1 MYQVGDLIAGYR
13 VLDVLGRGG
22 MGEVYKAAHPR
33 LPRADALKVLRS
45 VHATDPVF
53 RARFEREADIVAPL
67 HHPNIVAV
75 YDRGVFEGLLW
86 IAMEYVPGTDAAR
99 MLARDSPL
107 DPGLA
112 CTIIAG
118 AAAGLDAAHR
128 RGVMHRDIKPA
139 NILITPSAADED
151 AGGDSAP
158 EAIKLTDFGIAQVL
172 DEVTHLTGTGI
183 TIGTMRYA
191 SPEQIEGLRVDGRSD
206 IYSLAAT
213 AYELL
218 TGAPPFD
225 SPSLHGLMTAHM
237 HHEPPSAS
245 ARNRALPAAVD
256 RVLARAIAKEPGRR
270 HASAGEFAAALAGVF
285 DSRATLIGPV
295 GRPDTR
301 DSSASPTGPDE
312 FAHTGF
318 GNSGPGVAVGARPA
332 GGDPRGPVGTPPPPI
347 LPVSPAPSGPL
358 QAWPSDDDAT
368 QPNPIRRSR
377 HLIAIGLVAVLFA
390 GIIGAGTGLVRMSAT
405 SLGTPDPP
413 DAEVTTTAVE
423 LTWNGVAGATGYVVT
438 QNDDVIYSG
447 PATDFAAPRPVPGTY
462 TYQVAAHD
470 DGRVSDFSRNS
481 EQVDVFMTW
490 GQLQPI
496 ADLYHDLI
504 PATPLSTNGFDA
516 MRCWGEDGDL
526 AFSSSKRTVSC
537 TRDADTVTGDDSAR
551 PSDPDV
557 AAYQVIVDA
566 YETQEE
572 ATAAAKVT
580 AYDLRGI
587 DYTTAQ
593 GHAGTLYLSDK
604 QRDQG
609 QAILTFDDGDHARSV
624 VWVVVPGQPAAAAG
638 DVLKRLPI

>member
-13 VLDVLGRGG
+13 VLGVLGRGG
-22 MGEVYKAAHPR
+22 MGEVYQAAHPR

-75 YDRGVFEGLLW
+75 YDRGVFDELLW

-99 MLARDSPL
+99 MLARESPL

-139 NILITPSAADED
+139 NILITPGEVRDD
-151 AGGDSAP
+151 GGVSGP
-158 EAIKLTDFGIAQVL
+158 EAVKLTDFGIAQVL

-270 HASAGEFAAALAGVF
+270 HPTAGEFAAALADVF
-285 DSRATLIGPV
+285 DSRATLVGPV
-295 GRPDTR
+295 I
-301 DSSASPTGPDE
+301 SPESREALAPPGADMSLPVGSGHAGTGV
-312 FAHTGF
+312 G
-318 GNSGPGVAVGARPA
+318 VGAGPVP
-332 GGDPRGPVGTPPPPI
+332 GDPGPRRPEHAPPARIPPEP
-347 LPVSPAPSGPL
+347 LP
-358 QAWPSDDDAT
+358 AWPGDDGAT
-368 QPNPIRRSR
+368 QPNPVRGPR
-377 HLIAIGLVAVLFA
+377 HLIVIGIVAVLVA
-390 GIIGAGTGLVRMSAT
+390 GILGAGAGLVRMSAT
-405 SLGTPDPP
+405 SVATPDPP

-423 LTWNGVAGATGYVVT
+423 LRWNSVAGATGYVVT
-438 QNDDVIYSG
+438 QNDAVIYSG
-447 PATDFAAPRPVPGTY
+447 PDTEFTAPRPVPGTY

-490 GQLQPI
+490 GQLQPV

-537 TRDADTVTGDDSAR
+537 TREADTASGNGSAGSSV
-551 PSDPDV
+551 PQV
-557 AAYQVIVDA
+557 AAYQVIVDS
-566 YETQEE
+566 YDTPDE

-580 AYDLRGI
+580 AHDLRGV

-593 GHAGTLYLSDK
+593 GHPGTLYLSDK
-604 QRDQG
+604 QGGQG
-609 QAILTFDDGDHARSV
+609 QAILTFDEGDHARSV
-624 VWVVVPGQPAAAAG
+624 VWVVVPGEPAAAAG

>member
-75 YDRGVFEGLLW
+75 YDRGVFDELLW

-99 MLARDSPL
+99 MLARESPL

-112 CTIIAG
+112 CTIITG

-139 NILITPSAADED
+139 NILITPGEERVD
-151 AGGDSAP
+151 GGPSGP

-270 HASAGEFAAALAGVF
+270 HSTAGEFAAALADVF

-295 GRPDTR
+295 GVPDSGEVPASHGR
-301 DSSASPTGPDE
+301 DAE
-312 FAHTGF
+312 NLAEL
-318 GNSGPGVAVGARPA
+318 RPA
-332 GGDPRGPVGTPPPPI
+332 GTGVGTDPRPPI
-347 LPVSPAPSGPL
+347 GAPGPRAAALAPPRVPPEPSPT
-358 QAWPSDDDAT
+358 WPADDDAT
-368 QPNPIRRSR
+368 QPNAVGRPRQ
-377 HLIAIGLVAVLFA
+377 LLVIGIVAVLVA
-390 GIIGAGTGLVRMSAT
+390 GILGAGIGLVRMSAT
-405 SLGTPDPP
+405 SLDTPDPP

-423 LTWNGVAGATGYVVT
+423 LTWNSVAGATGYVVT
-438 QNDDVIYSG
+438 QNDAVIYSG
-447 PATDFAAPRPVPGTY
+447 PATEFTAPRPVPGTY
-462 TYQVAAHD
+462 TFQVAAHD

-537 TRDADTVTGDDSAR
+537 TREAENPTGAGSG
-551 PSDPDV
+551 DPAGPQV

-566 YETQEE
+566 YDTPEE
-572 ATAAAKVT
+572 ATAAATVT
-580 AYDLRGI
+580 AYDLRGV

-604 QRDQG
+604 QGDQG

-624 VWVVVPGQPAAAAG
+624 VWVVVPGEPAAAAG

>member
-13 VLDVLGRGG
+13 VLGVLGRGG
-22 MGEVYKAAHPR
+22 MGEVYQVAHPR

-99 MLARDSPL
+99 MLARESPL

-139 NILITPSAADED
+139 NILITPGE
-151 AGGDSAP
+151 AGDDGGVGGP

-270 HASAGEFAAALAGVF
+270 HPTAGEFAAALADVF

-295 GRPDTR
+295 VQPHPPEASATR
-301 DSSASPTGPDE
+301 GPDDDPP
-312 FAHTGF
+312 AGSGYAGTGVDV
-318 GNSGPGVAVGARPA
+318 GVRPAISDPGPGVALHAPPSGVAPE
-332 GGDPRGPVGTPPPPI
+332 PPP
-347 LPVSPAPSGPL
+347 
-358 QAWPSDDDAT
+358 AWPSDDDAT
-368 QPNPIRRSR
+368 QPNPVRRPRS
-377 HLIAIGLVAVLFA
+377 LIVIGIVAMLVAGILGA
-390 GIIGAGTGLVRMSAT
+390 GIGLVRMSAT
-405 SLGTPDPP
+405 ALDTPDPP
-413 DAEVTTTAVE
+413 DAEVTTAAVE
-423 LTWNGVAGATGYVVT
+423 LSWNHVAGATGYVVT
-438 QNDDVIYSG
+438 QNDTVIYSG
-447 PATDFAAPRPVPGTY
+447 PATEFTAPRPVPGSY

-470 DGRVSDFSRNS
+470 DGRMSDFSRNS

-490 GQLQPI
+490 GHLQPI

-537 TRDADTVTGDDSAR
+537 TRDADTTTGAGSAG
-551 PSDPDV
+551 PSGPEV

-566 YETQEE
+566 YDTPEE
-572 ATAAAKVT
+572 AVASAKVT
-580 AYDLRGI
+580 AYDLRGV

-593 GHAGTLYLSDK
+593 GHTGTLYLSDK
-604 QRDQG
+604 QREQG

-624 VWVVVPGQPAAAAG
+624 VWVVVPGKPAAAAG

>member
-22 MGEVYKAAHPR
+22 MGEVYQAAHPR

-45 VHATDPVF
+45 VHAADPVF

-75 YDRGVFEGLLW
+75 YDRGVFDELLW

-99 MLARDSPL
+99 MLARESPL

-139 NILITPSAADED
+139 NILITPGADGD
-151 AGGDSAP
+151 TDSAP
-158 EAIKLTDFGIAQVL
+158 EAVKLTDFGIAQVL

-245 ARNRALPAAVD
+245 ARNRALPAGVD
-256 RVLARAIAKEPGRR
+256 AVLARAIAKEPGRR
-270 HASAGEFAAALAGVF
+270 HPTAGEFAAALADVF
-285 DSRATLIGPV
+285 DSRATLIGPAIRPEPSTEPPAGTAAGTAPV
-295 GRPDTR
+295 GPEP
-301 DSSASPTGPDE
+301 SP
-312 FAHTGF
+312 GF
-318 GNSGPGVAVGARPA
+318 RHVGAGVAGSTEY
-332 GGDPRGPVGTPPPPI
+332 TPPP
-347 LPVSPAPSGPL
+347 VQSGPS
-358 QAWPSDDDAT
+358 QIWPPDDDAT
-368 QPNPIRRSR
+368 QPTSVRRPR
-377 HLIAIGLVAVLFA
+377 HLAAIAIVAVLVA
-390 GIIGAGTGLVRMSAT
+390 GILGAGIGFARMSAT
-405 SLGTPDPP
+405 SLDTPDPP
-413 DAEVTTTAVE
+413 DVEVTTTAVE
-423 LTWNGVAGATGYVVT
+423 LTWNGVAGATDYVVT
-438 QNDDVIYSG
+438 QNEDVIYSG
-447 PATDFAAPRPVPGTY
+447 PATEFTAPRPVPGMY

-470 DGRVSDFSRNS
+470 GGRVSDFSRNS

-490 GQLQPI
+490 GELQPI

-537 TRDADTVTGDDSAR
+537 TRDADAATGDDSGR
-551 PSDPDV
+551 PSDPGV
-557 AAYQVIVDA
+557 AAYQVIVDT
-566 YETQEE
+566 YETPEE
-572 ATAAAKVT
+572 AVAAAKVT
-580 AYDLRGI
+580 AHDLRGV

-593 GHAGTLYLSDK
+593 GHTGTLYLSDK

-624 VWVVVPGQPAAAAG
+624 VWVVVPGEPAAAAG
-638 DVLKRLPI
+638 DVLRRLPI